1 MLSGNQP
8 LSWHWTA
15 PGGTIINIFNEISI
29 GDWLRIVLIF
39 SHVVV
44 CAFAITAVLRTDIR
58 IMGGNFC
65 RQGIEQEARQIAWL
79 LAALWI
85 TGLAI
90 IYLDTGFSPDILM
103 TKSKLLLKLLCVLM
117 LSLNGWVLHYVSFP
131 VLTRDSETLTRTE
144 SVLLCVTGALST
156 SHWLLA
162 AFIGMSAPLGQL
174 PFNTLLST
182 YGVFVCSI
190 LLLSITFVPVVR
202 QIKVGFIP
210 GYIER
215 RRAVDIHPKT

>member
-39 SHVVV
+39 SHVVL
-44 CAFAITAVLRTDIR
+44 CAFAITAVLRTDIK
-58 IMGGNFC
+58 IMGGHFS
-65 RQGIEQEARQIAWL
+65 RQGIEHEARQIAWL

-85 TGLAI
+85 SGLAI

-103 TKSKLLLKLLCVLM
+103 AKSKLLLKLLCVLM
-117 LSLNGWVLHYVSFP
+117 LSLNGLVLHHVSFP
-131 VLTRDSETLTRTE
+131 VLTRDSETLTHTE

-162 AFIGMSAPLGQL
+162 AFIGISAPLDQL

-182 YGVFVCSI
+182 YVVFVGLI
-190 LLLSITFVPVVR
+190 LLLSITFVPMISRV
-202 QIKVGFIP
+202 KVGFMP

-215 RRAVDIHPKT
+215 RRAVAIQQKT